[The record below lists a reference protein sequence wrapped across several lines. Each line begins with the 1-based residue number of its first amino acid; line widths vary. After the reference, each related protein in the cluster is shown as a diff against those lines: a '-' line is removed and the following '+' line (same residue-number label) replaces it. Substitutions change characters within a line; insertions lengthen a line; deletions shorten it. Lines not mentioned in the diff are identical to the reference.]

1 MREDSLSR
9 SNADAANEPFIEEE
23 NKVSYMKLQC
33 MRILTKN
40 VSLYIF

>member
-9 SNADAANEPFIEEE
+9 SNANEPFIEEE